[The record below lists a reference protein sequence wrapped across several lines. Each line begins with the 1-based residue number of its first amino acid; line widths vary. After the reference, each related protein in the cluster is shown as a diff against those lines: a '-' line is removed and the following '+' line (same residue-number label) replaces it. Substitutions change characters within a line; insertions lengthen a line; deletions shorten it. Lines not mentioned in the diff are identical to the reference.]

1 MNRYL
6 AVLFA
11 ALSLV
16 SFNGAAQAATN
27 WKEGQHY
34 FRIQSMKRTTVP
46 AGTVEVMEVFSYG
59 CIACNQFLPV
69 AKRLESSLPKNAK
82 MVYLPAS
89 FNPPEAWPMF
99 QRAYLT
105 AQALGIADKTHDAMF
120 EAVWKTGELGIVDQA
135 NRKLKRNLPT
145 IEDAAR
151 FYNKRTGVAVEK
163 FVSTANSFSIEMKV
177 KQADALVRAYQV
189 EQTPTLIVNG
199 RYRINN
205 QSLTS
210 YDELIQLVNYLVG
223 QESAATS

>member
-11 ALSLV
+11 ALSLAG
-16 SFNGAAQAATN
+16 FNGAQAATN

-34 FRIQSMKRTTVP
+34 FRIQAMKRTTVP
-46 AGTVEVMEVFSYG
+46 AGTVEVLEVFSYG

-82 MVYLPAS
+82 LVYLPAS

-151 FYNKRTGVAVEK
+151 FYNKRTGVAVDK

-177 KQADALVRAYQV
+177 KQADELVRAYQV
-189 EQTPTLIVNG
+189 DSTPTLIVNG

-210 YDELIQLVNYLVG
+210 YDELIQLVDYLVA
-223 QESAATS
+223 QESTATS

>member
-16 SFNGAAQAATN
+16 SLNAAQAATN

-46 AGTVEVMEVFSYG
+46 PGTVEVMEVFSYG
-59 CIACNQFLPV
+59 CIACNQFVPV

-82 MVYLPAS
+82 LVYLPAS
-89 FNPPEAWPMF
+89 FNPAEAWPMF

-105 AQALGIADKTHDAMF
+105 AQALGIADKTHDAMY
-120 EAVWKTGELGIVDQA
+120 EAVWKTGELGVVDPTT
-135 NRKLKRNLPT
+135 RKIKRTLPT

-151 FYNKRTGVAVEK
+151 FYNKRTGVAVDK

-177 KQADALVRAYQV
+177 KQADELVRAYQV
-189 EQTPTLIVNG
+189 DSTPTLIVNG

-210 YDELIQLVNYLVG
+210 YEELIKLVNDLVA
-223 QESAATS
+223 QESAAAS